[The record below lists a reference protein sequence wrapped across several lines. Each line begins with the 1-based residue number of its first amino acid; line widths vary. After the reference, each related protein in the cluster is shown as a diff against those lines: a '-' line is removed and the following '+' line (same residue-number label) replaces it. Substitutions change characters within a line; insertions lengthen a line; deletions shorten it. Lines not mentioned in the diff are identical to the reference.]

1 MTPKNPHLRFER
13 SLTSQGFRMVAG
25 ADEVGRGALAG
36 PVTVG
41 MVLIDAGAVKPL
53 KGVRDSKL
61 LNPRDRELLVPR
73 IRTWAVAYGVG
84 HASPDEIDSMGLTA
98 ALRLAGTRAWQA
110 VLETSRPDVVILDG
124 NFNWLSPVEQPT
136 LFDAGTGTG
145 CDAPV
150 QTKIKADLNCLSV
163 AAASVL
169 AKVERDNLM
178 AELARTHP
186 EYGWEIN
193 KGYATAAHRTALTT
207 HGESAVHRRS
217 WRLIPAELLDAAG
230 EPDAEAAGLGAA
242 GEAPVAPAVR
252 DVEAALAPGAQGGE
266 HSERVAPG
274 ADPEAEA
281 VYPGTGPESAAASPA
296 ADPEAE
302 AVYPGTVPEQAAP
315 APSLA

>member
-136 LFDAGTGTG
+136 LFDAGSGTG

-178 AELARTHP
+178 AELAATHP
-186 EYGWEIN
+186 EYGWEVN

-207 HGESAVHRRS
+207 HGPSAVHRRS
-217 WRLIPAELLDAAG
+217 WRLIPAVLDDAG
-230 EPDAEAAGLGAA
+230 EPDDEATGLGEAGETPGPAAVPGIEAAPVPEAEQA
-242 GEAPVAPAVR
+242 EHPAPVAS
-252 DVEAALAPGAQGGE
+252 AP
-266 HSERVAPG
+266 
-274 ADPEAEA
+274 DPEAGA
-281 VYPGTGPESAAASPA
+281 VCPA
-296 ADPEAE
+296 A
-302 AVYPGTVPEQAAP
+302 TPEQAAAAP
-315 APSLA
+315 APAPILA